1 METMSIEQSQGGRR
15 VIIASNRGPVE
26 YSLDKNGATRTK
38 RGAGGMVTA
47 LQPAINY
54 APPGGFTW
62 VAIAMTEGDRL
73 VAQRQAEANKAA
85 AEGPEPPIGA
95 TNGARPSSGSE
106 VKARRKSHTQPL
118 LDASRYVSVPP
129 TVYKRYYDRISN
141 QVLWFLQH
149 YLWNQIEE
157 PTFTAQNYEEW
168 EQGYVQVNQAIANTV
183 CEEVLRKP
191 GPALVMFQDYH
202 LYLAP
207 DMVRQCLARE
217 GRLEDTILQHF
228 IHIPWPSLRY
238 WQLLPRTWLLA
249 IYESM
254 LANDI
259 VGFQTNQDLTNFL
272 SSIRVLLED
281 AQIIS
286 EKRGGRIVWHNHTT
300 YARAY
305 PISIDVDE
313 VRQNAARGER
323 LHANELRPL
332 LGTQTIMR
340 VDRLE
345 PTKNIVRGFEAFDLL
360 LSRRRDLIGKVKFLA
375 FLIPSRESISIYRR
389 YGRKVHQIIDRI
401 NTTYGH
407 DGWQPIEAFFDNNR
421 ARALAAMRRYDAL
434 LINPLIDGM
443 NLVAKEGPI
452 VNQQDGVLI
461 LSETAGA
468 SHQLHESALTIIPTD
483 VEETARALSNA
494 LEMPAEE
501 RRKRSDL
508 ARANIE
514 RENLEAWLHQQFVD
528 VEEISR
534 KPSSSQVTAPEKR
547 S

>member
-1 METMSIEQSQGGRR
+1 MPVEQSQSGRR

-26 YSLDKNGATRTK
+26 YSLDKNGAVRTK

-73 VAQRQAEANKAA
+73 VAQRQAEANKAKSD
-85 AEGPEPPIGA
+85 GPEYPIGA
-95 TNGARPSSGSE
+95 TNGAAPSSNRNS
-106 VKARRKSHTQPL
+106 RTSRKSHTQPL

-129 TVYKRYYDRISN
+129 AVYKRYYDRISN

-168 EQGYVQVNQAIANTV
+168 EQGYVQVNQAIANAV

-207 DMVRQCLARE
+207 ELVRQCLKRE
-217 GRLEDTILQHF
+217 GRLEETILQHF

-249 IYESM
+249 IYEGL

-259 VGFQTNQDLTNFL
+259 LGFQTNLDMMNFL
-272 SSIRVLLED
+272 SSTQVLLGN
-281 AQIIS
+281 AQIS
-286 EKRGGRIVWHNHTT
+286 SVKRGGRIVWRNHTT
-300 YARAY
+300 YVRAY

-313 VRQNAARGER
+313 VRQNAARGEQ
-323 LHANELRPL
+323 LHASELRPL
-332 LGTQTIMR
+332 LGVQTIMR

-345 PTKNIVRGFEAFDLL
+345 PTKNIVRGFEAFELL
-360 LSRRRDLIGKVKFLA
+360 LSRRHDLIGKVKFLA
-375 FLIPSRESISIYRR
+375 FLIPSRESIKIYQR
-389 YGRKVHQIIDRI
+389 YGRKVHQIIDKI
-401 NTTYGH
+401 NDTYGH
-407 DGWQPIEAFFDNNR
+407 DGWQPIEAFFENNR
-421 ARALAAMRRYDAL
+421 ARALAAMRRYDVL

-468 SHQLHESALTIIPTD
+468 SQQLHESALTIIPTD
-483 VEETARALSNA
+483 IEETARALINA

-501 RRKRSDL
+501 RRKRSEL

-514 RENLEAWLHQQFVD
+514 RENLEEWLRQQFVD
-528 VEEISR
+528 VEEISW
-534 KPSSSQVTAPEKR
+534 KPSTPHVTAPGKR
-547 S
+547 W